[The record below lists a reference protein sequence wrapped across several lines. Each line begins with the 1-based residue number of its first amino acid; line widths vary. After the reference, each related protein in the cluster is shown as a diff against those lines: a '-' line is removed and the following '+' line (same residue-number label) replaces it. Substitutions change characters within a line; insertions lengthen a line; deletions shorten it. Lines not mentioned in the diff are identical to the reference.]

1 MEHTE
6 LLVERSQLDGL
17 GELAMS
23 PPERLKSA
31 ARGVVSYALGVD
43 EEARRPSF
51 WTSSNIYLIDLNHN
65 IYIHI

>member
-17 GELAMS
+17 GELAMT

-31 ARGVVSYALGVD
+31 KRGVVSYVLGVD
-43 EEARRPSF
+43 EEALERECLEER
-51 WTSSNIYLIDLNHN
+51 WV
-65 IYIHI
+65 